1 MAATGNEQQPAAGGS
16 YIIVQKYRALAKHK
30 KIMTRK
36 QLRLQ
41 NKQVFYSV
49 MGEGKPVVLVHGFA
63 EDSDVWRNQLAA
75 LAQNHLLI
83 IPDLPG
89 SGGSELQEDMSIE
102 GMAECVKNILD
113 YELPNQKEENSIIM
127 IGHSMGGYITLAFAE
142 KYAGRLQGFGLFHSS
157 AFADSEEKKTA
168 RRKSIE
174 FIQTHGSYE
183 FIKQSAPN
191 LFTEDYRIKNGDKVA
206 DMIARYSNFDQRAL
220 VAYYEAMIQRPDRT
234 AVLKSFGKPILFLIG
249 KNDKAIPF
257 EDSMKQC
264 HIPQLATVE
273 ILAASAHMGMWE
285 EKEKS
290 NQALLS
296 FLQQIQQFT
305 LH

>member
-1 MAATGNEQQPAAGGS
+1 
-16 YIIVQKYRALAKHK
+16 
-30 KIMTRK
+30 MTRK
-36 QLRLQ
+36 HLLLQ

-49 MGEGKPVVLVHGFA
+49 LGAGKPVVLVHGFA
-63 EDSDVWRNQLAA
+63 EDSDVWKNQVAA
-75 LAQNHLLI
+75 LAQNYLLI
-83 IPDLPG
+83 VPDLPG
-89 SGGSELQEDMSIE
+89 SGGSDLQKDMSIQA
-102 GMAECVKNILD
+102 MAESVKSILD
-113 YELPNQKEENSIIM
+113 QELPNQQQENSIIM
-127 IGHSMGGYITLAFAE
+127 VGHSMGGYITLAFAE
-142 KYAGRLQGFGLFHSS
+142 KYGGMLKGFGLFHST
-157 AFADSEEKKTA
+157 AFADTEEKKTA

-174 FIQTHGSYE
+174 FMQTHGSYE
-183 FIKQSAPN
+183 FIKQSTPN
-191 LFTEDYRIKNGDKVA
+191 LFTEEYRIKNGDMVA

-234 AVLKSFGKPILFLIG
+234 AVLRSFGKPILFLIG

-264 HIPQLATVE
+264 HMPQLATVE
-273 ILAASAHMGMWE
+273 ILEASAHMGMWE

>member
-1 MAATGNEQQPAAGGS
+1 MT
-16 YIIVQKYRALAKHK
+16 K
-30 KIMTRK
+30 KLIH
-36 QLRLQ
+36 LQ
-41 NKQVFYSV
+41 HKQVSYTV
-49 MGEGKPVVLVHGFA
+49 LGAGKPVVLVHGFA
-63 EDSDVWRNQLAA
+63 EDSDVWRNQVAA
-75 LAQNHLLI
+75 LAENHLLI

-89 SGGSELQEDMSIE
+89 SGLSDLQEDMSIE
-102 GMAECVKNILD
+102 GMADCVKSILD
-113 YELPNQKEENSIIM
+113 HELPNQKQENSIIM

-142 KYAGRLQGFGLFHSS
+142 KYPGRLQAFCLFHST
-157 AFADSEEKKTA
+157 AFADSGEKKTA
-168 RRKSIE
+168 RSRSIE
-174 FIQTHGSYE
+174 FMQTHGSYE

-191 LFTEDYRIKNGDKVA
+191 LFTEGYRIKNYEMVA
-206 DMIARYSNFDQRAL
+206 DMIARYGNFDQQAL
-220 VAYYEAMIQRPDRT
+220 VAYYQAMIQRPDRT
-234 AVLKSFGKPILFLIG
+234 AVLRQFNKPILFLIG

-264 HIPQLATVE
+264 HIPLLATVE
-273 ILAASAHMGMWE
+273 ILEASAHMGMWE